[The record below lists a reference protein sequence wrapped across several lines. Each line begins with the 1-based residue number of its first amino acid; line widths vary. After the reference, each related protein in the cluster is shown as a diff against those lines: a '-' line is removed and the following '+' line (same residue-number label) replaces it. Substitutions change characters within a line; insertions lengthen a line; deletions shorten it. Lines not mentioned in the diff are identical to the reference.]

1 MSGKFKSTQG
11 RKELRAA
18 VLKRGLYVREASES
32 QRLAGK
38 GWPGAL
44 GEFKGSRP
52 ESRQSECSRNLRV
65 GPRRVRER
73 THCPNSAHRDQSAL

>member
-1 MSGKFKSTQG
+1 MSGKFKSIQG

-38 GWPGAL
+38 G
-44 GEFKGSRP
+44 
-52 ESRQSECSRNLRV
+52 
-65 GPRRVRER
+65 
-73 THCPNSAHRDQSAL
+73 